1 MKRLYHLQDV
11 LSIPEEEMEQIKR
24 QAQEGDPAA
33 CYELARIHLLLHDC
47 EDYLESAHE
56 LLLKAQKGGIAD
68 AEAVIAAMMFRGE
81 IEPYDP
87 HGAAKMLENALQDN
101 SEYAAY
107 FQLANLIY
115 GRFGVRQDV
124 ELALSTLDSLIATS
138 DNPYWYSLKGDALF
152 HIGRIE
158 ESAAWFEKAVE
169 GGVISACGDLALAR
183 GMNDNGEFTD
193 RDTYL
198 EALVEGDGMGD
209 PMCMYYM
216 VLERM
221 FEYDDI
227 DPEDTETCDN
237 YRELIIQALEICAE
251 QCLPA
256 SFSLLGDI
264 FHEGRIGIPA
274 DPVKAWEY
282 YVKGSEF
289 MHESC
294 FEKMY
299 DMLHDGEIELGR
311 MNREDAMDLC
321 AVNGARLHNRKLL
334 VAAVEAYGRGRL
346 TQFAREME
354 MYHIPAY
361 DTWA

>member
-1 MKRLYHLQDV
+1 
-11 LSIPEEEMEQIKR
+11 
-24 QAQEGDPAA
+24 
-33 CYELARIHLLLHDC
+33 
-47 EDYLESAHE
+47 
-56 LLLKAQKGGIAD
+56 
-68 AEAVIAAMMFRGE
+68 
-81 IEPYDP
+81 
-87 HGAAKMLENALQDN
+87 
-101 SEYAAY
+101 
-107 FQLANLIY
+107 
-115 GRFGVRQDV
+115 
-124 ELALSTLDSLIATS
+124 
-138 DNPYWYSLKGDALF
+138 
-152 HIGRIE
+152 
-158 ESAAWFEKAVE
+158 
-169 GGVISACGDLALAR
+169 
-183 GMNDNGEFTD
+183 MNDNGVFTD

-221 FEYDDI
+221 FEYDEI

-251 QCLPA
+251 QCLPV

-299 DMLHDGEIELGR
+299 DMLHDGEIEPGR

-334 VAAVEAYGRGRL
+334 VAAVEAYRRGRL

>member
-264 FHEGRIGIPA
+264 FHEGRLGIPA

-299 DMLHDGEIELGR
+299 DMLHDGEIEPGR

-334 VAAVEAYGRGRL
+334 VAAVEAYRRGRL